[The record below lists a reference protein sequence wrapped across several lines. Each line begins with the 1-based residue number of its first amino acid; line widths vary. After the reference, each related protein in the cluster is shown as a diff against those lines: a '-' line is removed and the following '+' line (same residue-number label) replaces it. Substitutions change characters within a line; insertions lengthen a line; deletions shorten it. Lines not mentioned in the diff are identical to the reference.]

1 MEAAAVILVAIHA
14 DQQLLA
20 VVVSNL
26 LAAQLLAVV
35 ANKPLAVQGL
45 AVVVN
50 KLVVNKLVVILADQL
65 LVVHHRAVLKQLVVI
80 LVQLQLAIAVAVRR
94 RSLVDFSP
102 SYSDAKLRS
111 LATKVHVML
120 VQHLAAPARLQ
131 LLQQQPWKQ
140 LQQQLQLQ

>member
-1 MEAAAVILVAIHA
+1 VEAAAVILVAIHA

-45 AVVVN
+45 AV
-50 KLVVNKLVVILADQL
+50 VVNKLVVILADQL